1 MLFSIT
7 HKDGQQI
14 MRFILG
20 LLLGYCIR
28 GKKHLLAATL
38 TVIAIVCFIVLPAIA
53 LSQLALSVKRER
65 LSRPPQVRV
74 PSVVGLNYGTA
85 ETTLL
90 NSHLRIRILAN
101 RYDLQFAPGLIIS
114 QSPQAGELV
123 DHGTFIG
130 VTISDDDPD
139 RKKLRDEK

>member
-1 MLFSIT
+1 
-7 HKDGQQI
+7 

-65 LSRPPQVRV
+65 LSRPHKTQV
-74 PSVVGLNYGTA
+74 PSVVGMNYGAA

-90 NSHLRIRILAN
+90 KSNLQIRILAN
-101 RYDLQFAPGLIIS
+101 RYDLPFAPGLIIS

-123 DHGTFIG
+123 DHGTFVG
-130 VTISDDDPD
+130 VTISQEDPD
-139 RKKLRDEK
+139 KKRPAVAK

>member
-1 MLFSIT
+1 
-7 HKDGQQI
+7 

-53 LSQLALSVKRER
+53 LSQLALSVRRER
-65 LSRPPQVRV
+65 LSRPQKTRV
-74 PSVVGLNYGTA
+74 PSVVGLNYPAA

-90 NSHLRIRILAN
+90 KSNLQIRILAN
-101 RYDLQFAPGLIIS
+101 RYDLPFAPGLIIS

-123 DHGTFIG
+123 AHGTLVG
-130 VTISDDDPD
+130 VTISQEDPD
-139 RKKLRDEK
+139 KKRPAIEK

>member
-1 MLFSIT
+1 
-7 HKDGQQI
+7 

-53 LSQLALSVKRER
+53 LSQLALSVRRER
-65 LSRPPQVRV
+65 LSRPQKTRV
-74 PSVVGLNYGTA
+74 PSVVGLNYRAA

-90 NSHLRIRILAN
+90 KSNLQIRILAN
-101 RYDLQFAPGLIIS
+101 RYDLPFAPGLIIS

-123 DHGTFIG
+123 DHETFVG
-130 VTISDDDPD
+130 VTISQEDPD
-139 RKKLRDEK
+139 KKRP

>member
-1 MLFSIT
+1 
-7 HKDGQQI
+7 

-65 LSRPPQVRV
+65 LSRPQKTRV
-74 PSVVGLNYGTA
+74 PSVVGLNYGA
-85 ETTLL
+85 ADTTLL
-90 NSHLRIRILAN
+90 KSNLQIRILAN
-101 RYDLQFAPGLIIS
+101 RYDLPFAPGLIIS

-123 DHGTFIG
+123 DHGTFVG
-130 VTISDDDPD
+130 VTISQEDPD
-139 RKKLRDEK
+139 KKRPTVAK

>member
-1 MLFSIT
+1 
-7 HKDGQQI
+7 

-20 LLLGYCIR
+20 LLFGYCIR

-65 LSRPPQVRV
+65 LSRPQQTRV

-90 NSHLRIRILAN
+90 KSNLGLRILAN
-101 RYDLQFAPGLIIS
+101 RYDLPFAPGLIIS

-123 DHGTFIG
+123 DHGTLVG
-130 VTISDDDPD
+130 VTISQEDPD
-139 RKKLRDEK
+139 KKRPAIQK

>member
-1 MLFSIT
+1 
-7 HKDGQQI
+7 

-53 LSQLALSVKRER
+53 LSQLALSVRRER
-65 LSRPPQVRV
+65 LSRPQKTRV
-74 PSVVGLNYGTA
+74 PSVVGLNYRAA

-90 NSHLRIRILAN
+90 KSNLQIRILAN
-101 RYDLQFAPGLIIS
+101 RYDLPFAPGLIIS

-123 DHGTFIG
+123 DHETFVG
-130 VTISDDDPD
+130 VTISQEDPD
-139 RKKLRDEK
+139 KKRPALEK